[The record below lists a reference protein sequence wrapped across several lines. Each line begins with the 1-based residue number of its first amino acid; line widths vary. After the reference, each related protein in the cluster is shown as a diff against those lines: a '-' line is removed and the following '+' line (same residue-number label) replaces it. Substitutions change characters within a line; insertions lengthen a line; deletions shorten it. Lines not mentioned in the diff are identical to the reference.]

1 MEVRG
6 IKLGSEEK
14 FITEYQASKLISPS
28 ATGYLIVTNR
38 RVIFTGEG
46 VNLLGKKSL
55 VIRDVK
61 IDLVS
66 GVISYIGPAWK
77 WLRFFPSLLLGVIS
91 IFLGEELFGIFYLGL
106 LYPLYVIYSMLFGN
120 DVEIRIIASDQQHS
134 SIGVSVDNTG
144 FIHKLLG
151 IGTNDAWVS
160 ISAKGPEQDTEKM
173 MKELG
178 ALIQDVQV
186 MGDLAIEKWSSQSN
200 NSEVATTT
208 VGKNNNETFF

>member
-14 FITEYQASKLISPS
+14 FITEYKASKLISPS

-77 WLRFFPSLLLGVIS
+77 WLRFFPSLLLGILC
-91 IFLGEELFGIFYLGL
+91 IILGEELFGIFYLGL

-144 FIHKLLG
+144 LLHKLLG

-160 ISAKGPEQDTEKM
+160 ISAKGPEEDTERM

-186 MGDLAIEKWSSQSN
+186 LGDLAIEKWSSESLNNNATTNTSHTN
-200 NSEVATTT
+200 NSD
-208 VGKNNNETFF
+208 TFF